1 MMDLKT
7 KMETVKEL
15 LKDTLEKVKALELE
29 DAASNKASKTSKYSA
44 RVSIKLSEILRKYP
58 VRTYNEALA
67 LSYEAIQE
75 HFFAF
80 MELMSWINEYCLLP
94 PNKQHFCALLQIT
107 NNQYLALLEGQNPE
121 IVSLM
126 ESIEDYIVG
135 ETFTASQSGEVKE
148 VSTMTRLKAKGQ
160 GHSIQENKGI
170 DTVVINNKLQITES
184 DMLKRLEQITK
195 KQLKSG

>member
-1 MMDLKT
+1 MDLKT

-29 DAASNKASKTSKYSA
+29 DAVSNKASKTSKYSA

-67 LSYEAIQE
+67 LSYETIQE

-148 VSTMTRLKAKGQ
+148 VSALTRLKAKGQ

-195 KQLKSG
+195 KQIKSG

>member
-1 MMDLKT
+1 MDLKT

-29 DAASNKASKTSKYSA
+29 DVVSKKAPKTSKYSA

-67 LSYEAIQE
+67 LTYETIQE
-75 HFFAF
+75 HFFAY
-80 MELMSWINEYCLLP
+80 MELISWINEYCLLP
-94 PNKQHFCALLQIT
+94 PSKQHFCALLQIT